1 MNEIKTIF
9 ILGGTG
15 FVGRAVTEKYLKN
28 NWRVV
33 IPTRAKDI
41 NKAKGE
47 LLLHG
52 FDKNFLEES
61 IFNSLLLFVLDVNL
75 IDKRWI
81 QTDNWI
87 RLFKKANVSCSS
99 ILRIANF
106 VGKTS
111 KSTGEIL
118 RSNIDTLESI
128 FTLVK
133 YVKSKNREVIFLN
146 MGSVAEKKKGQN
158 LAPYEYAKKIA
169 RQKIEGSGLCDFHF
183 IAHYIKGKG
192 EQKMKSAASFLW
204 KRLKFSHRWLF
215 GFKVSVID
223 VDDLAEIIYHIL
235 EIMKLRPKKHKP
247 LEINITNGELI
258 FGEIVRNLLPESNR
272 DIPKQ
277 IIPNWLEKAFLYL
290 YSVLI
295 PIIKPRDQLRRRL
308 ASFAKKSLMNPKQQS
323 GVDVLKTAEDIKKLA
338 IDTDNYE
345 VLERTPNLIVSNKYY
360 PVIYVLREK
369 NQEEL
374 EQIIQKALLDSN
386 QPPIL
391 TFKD

>member
-41 NKAKGE
+41 DKAKDE

-61 IFNSLLLFVLDVNL
+61 TSNSLLLFVLDVDL
-75 IDKRWI
+75 INKRWI
-81 QTDNWI
+81 QTDTWI
-87 RLFKKANVSCSS
+87 RLFKEADVSCSS

-106 VGKTS
+106 VGETS
-111 KSTGEIL
+111 KSTDEIL

-158 LAPYEYAKKIA
+158 LAPYECAKRIA
-169 RQKIEGSGLCDFHF
+169 RQKIEESGLCDFHF

-192 EQKMKSAASFLW
+192 EQKMKSAAPLLW
-204 KRLKFSHRWLF
+204 ERLKFSHRWLF

-247 LEINITNGELI
+247 LEINVTNGELI

-290 YSVLI
+290 YSVII
-295 PIIKPRDQLRRRL
+295 PIIKPEDQLARRL
-308 ASFAKKSLMNPKQQS
+308 ASFAKRSLMNSKKQS
-323 GVDVLKTAEDIKKLA
+323 GADVFKTAEDIKKLA
-338 IDTDNYE
+338 VDTDNYE
-345 VLERTPNLIVSNKYY
+345 VLERISNLIVSNKHY
-360 PVIYVLREK
+360 PVIYVLRER
-369 NQEEL
+369 NEEEL
-374 EQIIQKALLDSN
+374 KQIVQKALIDSN
-386 QPPIL
+386 
-391 TFKD
+391 